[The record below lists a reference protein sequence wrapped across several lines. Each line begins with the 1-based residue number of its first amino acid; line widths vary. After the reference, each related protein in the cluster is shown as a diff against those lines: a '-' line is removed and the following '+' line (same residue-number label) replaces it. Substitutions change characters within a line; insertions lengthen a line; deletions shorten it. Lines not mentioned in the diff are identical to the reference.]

1 MAASIRDVARLAGV
15 SVGTVSN
22 VLNKPDE
29 VSADSIARVQ
39 VAIDELGYVRNDAA
53 RRLRAGVSSTVGFVV
68 LDGQN
73 PFFNEVVRGAEDEAS
88 RHGIA
93 ILVGNTDEDP
103 AREGMYLDLFEE
115 QRVRGVLIAPYGDI
129 TRRLTLLRERGIPA
143 VLVDRM
149 NVEGTFSSVATD
161 SVVGGRMAAEHLIE
175 SGRRRLAFVGG
186 PFDIRQVRDRL
197 DGARWAVE
205 SSDVDATI
213 EVVATRAL
221 TVEEGAAAGRRLLER
236 PPHQRPDALFAAN
249 DLVALGLLQ
258 GLVVDGSVLVPD
270 QMALIGFDD
279 IAFAAAAAVPISSV
293 RQPSRAIGATALRV
307 LLEESG
313 DDTLIPRQTVFRP
326 ELLGA
331 WFRHAPA
338 ALLNQR
344 DSRADPRDGTP
355 RAGSVRPGR
364 AARRQAT
371 RRIRRP
377 PPPRLRCAGRPPA
390 RRRRPRRR
398 RSRSSR

>member
-1 MAASIRDVARLAGV
+1 MAVSIRDVARLAGV

-29 VSADSIARVQ
+29 VSADSTARVQ
-39 VAIDELGYVRNDAA
+39 GAIDELGYVRNDAA

-129 TRRLTLLRERGIPA
+129 TRRLTQLRERGIPA

-205 SSDVDATI
+205 SSEAGATI
-213 EVVATRAL
+213 EVIATRAL
-221 TVEEGAAAGRRLLER
+221 TVEEGAAAGHRILER
-236 PPHQRPDALFAAN
+236 PPQQRPDALFAAN

-326 ELLGA
+326 ELVV
-331 WFRHAPA
+331 
-338 ALLNQR
+338 
-344 DSRADPRDGTP
+344 RAST
-355 RAGSVRPGR
+355 GS
-364 AARRQAT
+364 
-371 RRIRRP
+371 
-377 PPPRLRCAGRPPA
+377 
-390 RRRRPRRR
+390 
-398 RSRSSR
+398 

>member
-1 MAASIRDVARLAGV
+1 MAVSIKDVARHAGV

-22 VLNKPDE
+22 ALNKPDE
-29 VSADSIARVQ
+29 VSAETLARVLESVDQ
-39 VAIDELGYVRNDAA
+39 LGYVRNDAA
-53 RRLRAGVSSTVGFVV
+53 RRLRAGISSTVGFVV

-93 ILVGNTDEDP
+93 VLVGNTDEDP

-129 TRRLTLLRERGIPA
+129 TRRLTQLRERGIPA

-161 SVVGGRMAAEHLIE
+161 SVVGGRMAAEHLLDA
-175 SGRRRLAFVGG
+175 GRRRLAFVGG
-186 PFDIRQVRDRL
+186 PFDMRQVRDRL

-205 SSDVDATI
+205 ASDTGASM

-236 PPHQRPDALFAAN
+236 PVAQRPDALFAAN

-258 GLVVDGSVLVPD
+258 ALVVDGSVLVPD

-307 LLEESG
+307 LLEEAG
-313 DDTLIPRQTVFRP
+313 DESLIPRQTVFRP
-326 ELLGA
+326 ELVV
-331 WFRHAPA
+331 
-338 ALLNQR
+338 
-344 DSRADPRDGTP
+344 RAST
-355 RAGSVRPGR
+355 RP
-364 AARRQAT
+364 
-371 RRIRRP
+371 
-377 PPPRLRCAGRPPA
+377 
-390 RRRRPRRR
+390 
-398 RSRSSR
+398 

>member
-29 VSADSIARVQ
+29 VSADSISRVQ
-39 VAIDELGYVRNDAA
+39 GAIEQLGYVRNDAA

-129 TRRLTLLRERGIPA
+129 TRRLTQLRERGIPA

-161 SVVGGRMAAEHLIE
+161 SVVGGRIAAEHLIE
-175 SGRRRLAFVGG
+175 TGRRRLAFVGG
-186 PFDIRQVRDRL
+186 PFDIRQARDRL

-205 SSDVDATI
+205 SSDVGATI
-213 EVVATRAL
+213 EVIATRAL
-221 TVEEGAAAGRRLLER
+221 TVEEGAAAGRRILER
-236 PPHQRPDALFAAN
+236 PPQQRPDALFAAN

-293 RQPSRAIGATALRV
+293 RQPSRAIGQTALRI

-326 ELLGA
+326 ELVV
-331 WFRHAPA
+331 
-338 ALLNQR
+338 
-344 DSRADPRDGTP
+344 RASTQT
-355 RAGSVRPGR
+355 AG
-364 AARRQAT
+364 
-371 RRIRRP
+371 
-377 PPPRLRCAGRPPA
+377 
-390 RRRRPRRR
+390 
-398 RSRSSR
+398 

>member
-1 MAASIRDVARLAGV
+1 MAVSIRDVARLAGV

-39 VAIDELGYVRNDAA
+39 GAIDELGYVRNDAA

-129 TRRLTLLRERGIPA
+129 TRRLTQLRDRGIPA

-161 SVVGGRMAAEHLIE
+161 SVVGGRMAAEHLI
-175 SGRRRLAFVGG
+175 STGRRRLAFVGG

-205 SSDVDATI
+205 SSDVGATI
-213 EVVATRAL
+213 EVIATRAL

-236 PPHQRPDALFAAN
+236 PRQQRPDALFAAN

-293 RQPSRAIGATALRV
+293 KQPSRAIGQTALRI

-326 ELLGA
+326 ELVV
-331 WFRHAPA
+331 
-338 ALLNQR
+338 
-344 DSRADPRDGTP
+344 RA
-355 RAGSVRPGR
+355 S
-364 AARRQAT
+364 T
-371 RRIRRP
+371 R
-377 PPPRLRCAGRPPA
+377 
-390 RRRRPRRR
+390 
-398 RSRSSR
+398 S

>member
-1 MAASIRDVARLAGV
+1 MAVSIKDVAKHAGV

-22 VLNKPDE
+22 ALNRPEE
-29 VSADSIARVQ
+29 VSAETLARVLDS
-39 VAIDELGYVRNDAA
+39 VDALGYVRNDAA

-88 RHGIA
+88 KHGIA
-93 ILVGNTDEDP
+93 VLVGNTDEDP
-103 AREGMYLDLFEE
+103 VREGMYLDLFEE

-129 TRRLTLLRERGIPA
+129 TRRLRQLRERGIPA

-161 SVVGGRMAAEHLIE
+161 SVVGGRMAAEHLLAI
-175 SGRRRLAFVGG
+175 GRRRLAFVGG
-186 PFDIRQVRDRL
+186 PFDMRQVRDRL

-205 SSDVDATI
+205 ASDVDAEI
-213 EVVATRAL
+213 EVIATRAL
-221 TVEEGAAAGRRLLER
+221 TVEEGAAAGRKLLER
-236 PPHQRPDALFAAN
+236 PVAQRPDALFAAN

-258 GLVVDGSVLVPD
+258 GLVVDGAMLVPE

-313 DDTLIPRQTVFRP
+313 DDSLIPRQTVFRP
-326 ELLGA
+326 ELVVRASTGA
-331 WFRHAPA
+331 
-338 ALLNQR
+338 
-344 DSRADPRDGTP
+344 
-355 RAGSVRPGR
+355 
-364 AARRQAT
+364 
-371 RRIRRP
+371 
-377 PPPRLRCAGRPPA
+377 
-390 RRRRPRRR
+390 
-398 RSRSSR
+398 